1 MIGNRHS
8 SLLGPLVLARPC
20 IQAKDP
26 HRVLARVV
34 SVKKPPPSA
43 RVTSFD
49 PSITPIGSR
58 VVVQQAA
65 APPDWRIPA
74 PCLPHRCRYM
84 TRTVAIGDPMMTLVP
99 AEESR

>member
-1 MIGNRHS
+1 MIANRRS

-43 RVTSFD
+43 RVASFD
-49 PSITPIGSR
+49 PSITPVGSH
-58 VVVQQAA
+58 VVVEQAA
-65 APPDWRIPA
+65 ASPDGIPA
-74 PCLPHRCRYM
+74 LCVPHHCRYM
-84 TRTVAIGDPMMTLVP
+84 TRNVAIGDPMMTLVP
-99 AEESR
+99 AKESR